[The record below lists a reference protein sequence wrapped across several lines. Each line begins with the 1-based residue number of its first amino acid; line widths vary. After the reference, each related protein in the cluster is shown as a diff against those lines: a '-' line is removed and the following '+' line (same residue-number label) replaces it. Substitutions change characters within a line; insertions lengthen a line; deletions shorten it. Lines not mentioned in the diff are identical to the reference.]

1 MRKITIVLSCIS
13 LLLYSCENKS
23 KVDENS
29 SENKPKVDEKSREAL
44 KTKITE
50 MEDSISALQKK
61 SSEPIPNLTSIELIN
76 RLTAY
81 YKAFPKDEYAADCLF
96 KLHMKHTELNAHEKA
111 LEYGDTLL
119 LNFPNYKNKDYILES
134 FGSTY
139 DLIIQP
145 RDTSKVRYYYSLLLK
160 VKNLPKEKREGVEKR
175 LKYLDIDFFSYTE
188 LNKKQVSR

>member
-1 MRKITIVLSCIS
+1 MIRITIVLSCIS
-13 LLLYSCENKS
+13 LLLYSCGNNP

-29 SENKPKVDEKSREAL
+29 REAL
-44 KTKITE
+44 KNKITE

-61 SSEPIPNLTSIELIN
+61 SSQPLPNLTSIELIN

-81 YKAFPKDEYAADCLF
+81 YTAFPKDDYSADCLF
-96 KLHMKHTELNAHEKA
+96 KLHMKFSELNAEEKA

-119 LNFPNYKNKDYILES
+119 LNFPNYKNRDFILES
-134 FGSTY
+134 MASTY
-139 DLIIQP
+139 DVLIEP

>member
-1 MRKITIVLSCIS
+1 MRKITIVLSCIC
-13 LLLYSCENKS
+13 LILYSCG
-23 KVDENS
+23 
-29 SENKPKVDEKSREAL
+29 NKPKVVENSREAL

-160 VKNLPKEKREGVEKR
+160 EKNLPKEKRDGIVNR
-175 LKYLDIDFFSYTE
+175 LKYIDLDFFSYTE
-188 LNKKQVSR
+188 LNKKSSITLKL

>member
-1 MRKITIVLSCIS
+1 MRNITIVLSCIC
-13 LLLYSCENKS
+13 LLLSSCGNNP

-29 SENKPKVDEKSREAL
+29 REAL
-44 KTKITE
+44 KNKITKI
-50 MEDSISALQKK
+50 EDSISALQKK

-81 YKAFPKDEYAADCLF
+81 YTAFPKYDYSADCLF
-96 KLHMKHTELNAHEKA
+96 KMHMKFSELNAEEKA

-119 LNFPNYKNKDYILES
+119 LNFPNYKNRDFILES
-134 FGSTY
+134 MASTY
-139 DLIIQP
+139 DVLIEP

-188 LNKKQVSR
+188 LNKNQVSR

>member
-1 MRKITIVLSCIS
+1 MRNITIVLSCIC
-13 LLLYSCENKS
+13 LLLSSCGNNP

-29 SENKPKVDEKSREAL
+29 REAL
-44 KTKITE
+44 KNKITE
-50 MEDSISALQKK
+50 IEDSISALQKK

-96 KLHMKHTELNAHEKA
+96 KLHMKLTELNANEKA

-119 LNFPNYKNKDYILES
+119 LNFPNYKNKDFILES
-134 FGSTY
+134 LGSTY
-139 DLIIQP
+139 DFIIQP

-160 VKNLPKEKREGVEKR
+160 EKKIPKEKREGIENR
-175 LKYLDIDFFSYTE
+175 LKHLDLDFFAYIE
-188 LNKKQVSR
+188 LNNKKVSR

>member
-1 MRKITIVLSCIS
+1 MRKITIVLSCVS
-13 LLLYSCENKS
+13 LLLYSCGN
-23 KVDENS
+23 N
-29 SENKPKVDEKSREAL
+29 PKVDEKSREAL

-81 YKAFPKDEYAADCLF
+81 YTAFPKDEYAADCLF
-96 KLHMKHTELNAHEKA
+96 KLHMKFSELNAEEKA

-119 LNFPNYKNKDYILES
+119 LNFPNYKNRDFILES
-134 FGSTY
+134 MASTY
-139 DLIIQP
+139 DVLIEP

-175 LKYLDIDFFSYTE
+175 LKYLDIDFFSYIE
-188 LNKKQVSR
+188 MKEKVVSR

>member
-1 MRKITIVLSCIS
+1 MRKISLILSCICI
-13 LLLYSCENKS
+13 LFYSCENK
-23 KVDENS
+23 
-29 SENKPKVDEKSREAL
+29 PKVVEKSREVL
-44 KTKITE
+44 KAKIME
-50 MEDSISALQKK
+50 MEDSILLIKDNTEDKNSDMRGIK
-61 SSEPIPNLTSIELIN
+61 NIELIN

-96 KLHMKHTELNAHEKA
+96 KLHMKLTELDANEKA

-134 FGSTY
+134 LGSTY

-160 VKNLPKEKREGVEKR
+160 EKKIPKEKREGIENR
-175 LKYLDIDFFSYTE
+175 LKHLDLDFFAYIE
-188 LNKKQVSR
+188 LNNKKVSR

>member
-29 SENKPKVDEKSREAL
+29 SENKSKVDKNSRQAL

-81 YKAFPKDEYAADCLF
+81 YTAFPKDEYAADCLF
-96 KLHMKHTELNAHEKA
+96 KLHMKFSELNAHEKA

-119 LNFPNYKNKDYILES
+119 LNFPNYINNKIILES
-134 FGSTY
+134 LVNTY
-139 DLIIQP
+139 DFLIEP
-145 RDTSKVRYYYSLLLK
+145 RDTSKIRYYYSLLLK
-160 VKNLPKEKREGVEKR
+160 EKKLPKETREDIENR
-175 LKYLDIDFFSYTE
+175 LKHLDLDFFAYIE
-188 LNKKQVSR
+188 LNNKKVSR